1 MPSTGSYPSFS
12 ATPWLLCSTSD
23 PSITCLGCLCRP
35 LLFRAEYLRHDLRLR
50 LQTDKLSNRDE
61 PKKIHETR
69 QGTKLRCRLMR
80 QGKKL
85 RWTMTVLQW
94 VVLCSQT
101 STHSSLLKPHLISI
115 TASHD
120 FLSLNIE
127 MRRGQIL
134 LAIAKKKVT
143 VSCAN
148 SQYKSLF
155 GFFQWHAF
163 RKLIN
168 KISKQKLLNSRKRA
182 ALPHKT
188 PTRGGFVTAKKR
200 NCQNNGKQSR
210 IFSFELVN
218 FLIMLFSFFP
228 PINYVIINSPRIYSS
243 LHLNKI
249 QLSTTSILK
258 SLFEAKKKTNY
269 LSNFSW
275 KKKNKMGKGGKS
287 TFHHCPMQSKG
298 NCRHAYTPDL
308 SWPYCSAHQYVCYCK
323 GERSHLKTE
332 NCYRCHSNVT

>member
-1 MPSTGSYPSFS
+1 MS
-12 ATPWLLCSTSD
+12 
-23 PSITCLGCLCRP
+23 R
-35 LLFRAEYLRHDLRLR
+35 
-50 LQTDKLSNRDE
+50 
-61 PKKIHETR
+61 KIHETR

-101 STHSSLLKPHLISI
+101 STHSSLLKRHLISI

-134 LAIAKKKVT
+134 LAIAKKKGT

-168 KISKQKLLNSRKRA
+168 KISKQKLLKSRKRA

-188 PTRGGFVTAKKR
+188 PNRRGFVTAKKR
-200 NCQNNGKQSR
+200 NCQNNRKQSR

-218 FLIMLFSFFP
+218 FLMTLFSSFLF
-228 PINYVIINSPRIYSS
+228 NYVIINSPCIYSS

-258 SLFEAKKKTNY
+258 SLFEAKKKKTSQIF
-269 LSNFSW
+269 LEE
-275 KKKNKMGKGGKS
+275 KKKKWGKEEKVRS
-287 TFHHCPMQSKG
+287 ITVRCNQRVIVAMHTHPIWVIHTARPINMCATARA
-298 NCRHAYTPDL
+298 N
-308 SWPYCSAHQYVCYCK
+308 AHIWRQ
-323 GERSHLKTE
+323 KT
-332 NCYRCHSNVT
+332 VIVATAM